1 MFSHIF
7 VSVSDFERALA
18 FYNQVLSQLHIE
30 QRFCEPDKPWAGWHS
45 AGSTRPYFVIC
56 KPFNGEP
63 HDPGNGQMV
72 AFTAAN
78 REIVRSAYQTAL
90 AAGGQCEGPPGPRPH
105 YHPHYYGAYFR
116 DPDGNK
122 VCVACHVPESPP
134 TAPAKT
140 GSMRILA
147 ISGSVRAASINTAFL
162 RAVAQSMSSDAQV
175 TIYEDLALLPIY
187 NPDLDGTPPAQAAQ
201 WRTLVAQADALL
213 IASPEYAHGIT
224 GAMKNALD
232 WLVSHEPFVNK
243 PVAVVNTSDRAHH
256 ADDALRETLITMN
269 AHLVEAA
276 SFTVPLLGSRIQLDE
291 LPRTELVVEAA
302 DRILKGLLQALPTRP
317 FKH

>member
-7 VSVSDFERALA
+7 VSVSDFDRALR
-18 FYNQVLSQLHIE
+18 FYSQVLTKLNIE
-30 QRFCEPDKPWAGWHS
+30 QRFCEPDKLWAGWHS
-45 AGSTRPYFVIC
+45 TGGNRPYFVIC

-72 AFTAAN
+72 AFTATT
-78 REIVRSAYQTAL
+78 REMVRSAYEAAMAL
-90 AAGGQCEGPPGPRPH
+90 GGQCEGSPGLRPQ
-105 YHPHYYGAYFR
+105 YHEHYYGAYFR
-116 DPDGNK
+116 DLDGNK
-122 VCVACHVPESPP
+122 VCVACHKPEPDSAAP
-134 TAPAKT
+134 TAA
-140 GSMRILA
+140 GAMRVLA
-147 ISGSVRAASINTAFL
+147 ISGSVRATSINTAFL
-162 RAVAQSMSSDAQV
+162 RAVAQSMPSDIQV
-175 TIYEDLALLPIY
+175 TVHQGLGLLPIF
-187 NPDLDGTPPAQAAQ
+187 NPDLDATPPAQAAQ

-256 ADDALRETLITMN
+256 ADEALRETLATMN
-269 AHLVEAA
+269 AHLIEAA

-291 LPRTELVVEAA
+291 LPRTELVIDAVA
-302 DRILKGLLQALPTRP
+302 RILSGLRRAMHSRP
-317 FKH
+317 